1 MSYNTPNYT
10 EQGGAKTVIGGE
22 LEVTGTLTLAE
33 GATLAGVL
41 DASAA
46 TVIDTLVSTSATDAL
61 SANQGK
67 ALKALVDAKVPIAAI
82 VNDVA
87 TGGIAVPLSAE
98 QGKVLGARVAANQA
112 ASVEATTPTVT
123 EFNALLTK
131 LKAAGL
137 MVAD

>member
-1 MSYNTPNYT
+1 MSHNTPNYT

-22 LEVTGTLTLAE
+22 IEVTGTLNLAE
-33 GATLAGVL
+33 GATLTGVL

-46 TVIDTLVSTSATDAL
+46 TVVNDLTTGGTSDAL
-61 SANQGK
+61 SAEQGK
-67 ALKALVDAKVPIAAI
+67 ALKALVDAKVPITAI
-82 VNDVA
+82 VNNLT
-87 TGGIAVPLSAE
+87 TGGTAVPLSAE

-112 ASVEATTPTVT
+112 ASVEASTPTVT

-137 MVAD
+137 MAAD

>member
-1 MSYNTPNYT
+1 MSNVKNYT
-10 EQGGAKTVIGGE
+10 EQGGEKTVIGGE
-22 LEVTGTLTLAE
+22 IEVTGTLTLAE

-46 TVIDTLVSTSATDAL
+46 TVVNDLTTGGISDAL
-61 SANQGK
+61 SAEQGK

-82 VNDVA
+82 VNDVT
-87 TGGIAVPLSAE
+87 TGGTTVPLSAE

-112 ASVEATTPTVT
+112 ASVEAATPTVT

-137 MVAD
+137 MAAD

>member
-1 MSYNTPNYT
+1 MSYNTLNYT

-22 LEVTGTLTLAE
+22 LVIAD
-33 GATLAGVL
+33 GATVTGVL

-46 TVIDTLVSTSATDAL
+46 TVVNDLTTGGTSDAL
-61 SANQGK
+61 SAEQGK
-67 ALKALVDAKVPIAAI
+67 ALKALVDAKVPITAI
-82 VNDVA
+82 VNSLT